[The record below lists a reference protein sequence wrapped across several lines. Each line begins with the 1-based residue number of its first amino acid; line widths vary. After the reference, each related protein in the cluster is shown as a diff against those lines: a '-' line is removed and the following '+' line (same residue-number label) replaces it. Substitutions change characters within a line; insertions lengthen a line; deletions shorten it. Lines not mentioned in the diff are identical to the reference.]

1 MKNYHEQLRQSY
13 LKFMAIRDLINP
25 PEDDIVQQAQQI
37 QLDLAILNGIRNTR
51 YLHGRTEVA
60 KSGNLHLAWEYAKNE
75 EDHGRFVN
83 MLRVSP
89 FVFEFILILIK
100 MLRRCC

>member
-37 QLDLAILNGIRNTR
+37 QLDLAILNGIHNTR
-51 YLHGRTEVA
+51 YLRG
-60 KSGNLHLAWEYAKNE
+60 
-75 EDHGRFVN
+75 
-83 MLRVSP
+83 
-89 FVFEFILILIK
+89 
-100 MLRRCC
+100 